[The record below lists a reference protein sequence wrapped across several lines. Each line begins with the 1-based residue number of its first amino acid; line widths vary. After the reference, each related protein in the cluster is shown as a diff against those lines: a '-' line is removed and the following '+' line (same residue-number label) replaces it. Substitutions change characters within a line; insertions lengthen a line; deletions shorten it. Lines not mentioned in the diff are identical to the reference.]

1 MAGVLKVYNA
11 ATSSWEDVI
20 NVAASQFTLVENQTP
35 TGSINGTNTT
45 FTLPT
50 GFVASTLKVYK
61 NGVRMKPGGDDYT
74 ATSTGFTMTTAPAT
88 GTVLLCDYALGD
100 GTNVVGGNSLV
111 SDEVPTGTVNGTN
124 KVFTTARGYVGA
136 TLQVFINGVKQRRG
150 ADFTETTPSSGT
162 FTMDEAPLTGD
173 VIFVNYSYNLNPS
186 SNADTVDGINAN
198 ATPTANTLVPLDAN
212 AKFPVTLISN
222 PYMFRA
228 TRTSDQTGIA
238 DATYT
243 TVQFTSETFDPNN
256 NFDTSTYKYTAP
268 VTGYYQLNLLARIT
282 GTSIGIYAAQLVK
295 GTSTVISKTLA
306 NEATSS
312 EKRINISDVLYLT
325 AGDAVFAQV
334 YGDVSS
340 GTVTLAGSAV
350 DLSFSGFLV
359 SV

>member
-1 MAGVLKVYNA
+1 MAEDSIMAGVLKVYNA

-35 TGSINGTNTT
+35 TGSINGTNKA

-61 NGVRMKPGGDDYT
+61 NGVRMKPGGNDYT

-150 ADFTETTPSSGT
+150 ADFVETTPSSGT

-186 SNADTVDGINAN
+186 SNADTVDGYNAN
-198 ATPTANTLVPLDAN
+198 ATVTANTIPVLDAN
-212 AKFPVTLISN
+212 AKLP
-222 PYMFRA
+222 A
-228 TRTSDQTGIA
+228 QTVGN
-238 DATYT
+238 
-243 TVQFTSETFDPNN
+243 S
-256 NFDTSTYKYTAP
+256 S
-268 VTGYYQLNLLARIT
+268 LNT
-282 GTSIGIYAAQLVK
+282 
-295 GTSTVISKTLA
+295 
-306 NEATSS
+306 
-312 EKRINISDVLYLT
+312 T
-325 AGDAVFAQV
+325 AGDLGGAWVD
-334 YGDVSS
+334 YTPTCTGWS
-340 GTVTLAGSAV
+340 GTPTTTGTCYTQIGKTVYYRFIVSGTSNANNFQLSLPVTAKNRGNFNFEGTLGLATDNGTNLTTACRLYIDPASDATKCSAQKDMVSAV
-350 DLSFSGFLV
+350 WTTSGTKGGRGTLIYEAA
-359 SV
+359 